1 MHLIQNSTT
10 FEEEEKKAKRSIVL
24 VIDNHPV
31 ILDMLSYML
40 YFQGYQPA
48 CTANGQEALTW
59 IMNALPMGQ
68 YPAVILLDLYMP
80 VMDGASFLRRLRAYW
95 NASVPIPPIILLT
108 VDKSNHDHLACSDV
122 LFKPFHIHD
131 LRERLD
137 RILGK
142 EAAVW

>member
-1 MHLIQNSTT
+1 MQLIQNSTT
-10 FEEEEKKAKRSIVL
+10 FAEEEKKAKRSIVL

-40 YFQGYQPA
+40 YFEGYQPA
-48 CTANGQEALTW
+48 CTANGQEALAW
-59 IMNALPMGQ
+59 IMNALPTGR

-80 VMDGASFLRRLRAYW
+80 VMDGASFLSCLRAHW

-122 LFKPFHIHD
+122 LLKPFHIHD

-137 RILGK
+137 RITGK